1 MTLTSSNLRTII
13 AQLCFVEREDIEKA
27 GPISDKRWRD
37 FQADPHGTFMKLNDA
52 QQDAVTETVNVRLAI
67 GHNSRREFAPSV
79 GATL

>member
-1 MTLTSSNLRTII
+1 MTLTASNLRTII
-13 AQLCFVEREDIEKA
+13 KQFVFVEREDIEKG

-37 FQADPHGTFMKLNDA
+37 WQADPHGMFMKLNDD
-52 QQDAVTETVNVRLAI
+52 QQDAVTETVNQRLAL